1 MTRVKTKERDHRPRE
16 VRVEIFRVFR
26 AEDIR
31 SEELVEILFNLL
43 RESRARLTIDA
54 PPSLAIQQ
62 RANLLLAAA

>member
-1 MTRVKTKERDHRPRE
+1 MTRVKTKKRDRRLPE
-16 VRVEIFRVFR
+16 VRMEIFRVFR

-43 RESRARLTIDA
+43 RESRGRLTIAA

-62 RANLLLAAA
+62 HANLLLAAA